1 MDVFGSDSEEEPDM
15 SYPGQVKELFGD
27 SDSDEEFAKDIQ
39 RYFYNKRCIP
49 EEFMAITPTI
59 SDQVMVQDFEDL
71 EEKTIRQH
79 LEPNNKVIF
88 MNESKNQFVAYDL
101 ERIKN
106 LINIP
111 EDERNEDAR
120 SGVFFKC
127 NNTGNYLNITPNE
140 VDYETPYFDLR
151 SIGFIPGGY
160 VDLKCFEKALNDPR
174 RVFMIVM
181 PKVQIPIDPVANE
194 LAISTHKYEYRQTKT
209 KVSLLEGRLPEVINS
224 NTQISEN
231 LNRYDL
237 PIEMFAAAHCQ
248 AGQKS
253 YKVFMIPVDVK
264 RILARQVF
272 GSSSSESESEAESI
286 LMAGKKRERRKTL
299 RKKTMLKKRRN
310 KTKRRKSKKL
320 KIKKKNKKINKK
332 KKK

>member
-1 MDVFGSDSEEEPDM
+1 
-15 SYPGQVKELFGD
+15 
-27 SDSDEEFAKDIQ
+27 
-39 RYFYNKRCIP
+39 
-49 EEFMAITPTI
+49 
-59 SDQVMVQDFEDL
+59 
-71 EEKTIRQH
+71 
-79 LEPNNKVIF
+79 

-140 VDYETPYFDLR
+140 VEYETPYFDLR
-151 SIGFIPGGY
+151 SIGFNPGGY
-160 VDLKCFEKALNDPR
+160 VDLKCFEKTLNDPR

-194 LAISTHKYEYRQTKT
+194 LAISTHKYEYKQTKT

-253 YKVFMIPVDVK
+253 YKVFMIPVDIK
-264 RILARQVF
+264 ENPGPWQVF
-272 GSSSSESESEAESI
+272 GSDSEEEEAEAEAE
-286 LMAGKKRERRKTL
+286 AGAVLTARKKRKRRKTL
-299 RKKTMLKKRRN
+299 RRKSILERRKN
-310 KTKRRKSKKL
+310 KTKRRKSKNL
-320 KIKKKNKKINKK
+320 KIKNKIKNLK
-332 KKK
+332 